1 MPTFNQPTSRDQ
13 RREWW
18 RRQLARHESA
28 NLSVTEF
35 CRQLGVT
42 ISAFYYWKKRV
53 HEAPPI
59 LPGHVPAEFSSRR
72 LTTTAGAG
80 PSSFVP
86 VSILDSGA
94 DAQLEI
100 ELSNSCVLRLKGVID
115 PSLLQAAIMAAGR
128 LDGSP
133 EGAN

>member
-1 MPTFNQPTSRDQ
+1 MPVFNQPTSRDQ

-18 RRQLARHESA
+18 RRQFARQESA

-53 HEAPPI
+53 PETPPI
-59 LPGHVPAEFSSRR
+59 LPGHVPSEDSSRR
-72 LTTTAGAG
+72 LVTTAGAG

-86 VSILDSGA
+86 VSILDPGA
-94 DAQLEI
+94 GAQLEI
-100 ELSNSCVLRLKGVID
+100 ELSNACVLRLKGVID
-115 PSLLQAAIMAAGR
+115 PSLLETAIAAAGR
-128 LDGSP
+128 LNGSLK
-133 EGAN
+133 GAN

>member
-1 MPTFNQPTSRDQ
+1 MPVFNQPTSRDQ

-18 RRQLARHESA
+18 RRQLARQESA

-53 HEAPPI
+53 HEAPI
-59 LPGHVPAEFSSRR
+59 HPGRVPSEDSSRR
-72 LTTTAGAG
+72 PITTAGAG

-86 VSILDSGA
+86 VSILDPGA
-94 DAQLEI
+94 GAQLEI
-100 ELSNSCVLRLKGVID
+100 ELSNACVLRLKGVID
-115 PSLLQAAIMAAGR
+115 PSLLETAIAAAGR
-128 LDGSP
+128 LNGSP